1 MNTSASKSSI
11 SYVQIPCGRAS
22 VRGELAIPNEPRGLV
37 VFAHATHGGWTNA
50 QNWPIAWKLHQSGYA
65 TLLLDLLT
73 PGEASTEAVR
83 GLLCLDIPYL
93 TKRVVAAITW
103 VKSQDQLADL
113 PVACFGS
120 DAGAAAA
127 LGAAAA
133 MPAILTVVCRA
144 ARTDLIA
151 EPARHADL
159 PVLLVAGENDRRTL
173 RSNREFAAHAPAAR
187 RVKVIKGATHRF
199 TERGSLYEVANVTT
213 AWLDERLRDRRLEP
227 ESLWTCC

>member
-1 MNTSASKSSI
+1 MNTSASESSI
-11 SYVQIPCGRAS
+11 SYVQSPCGRAS

-83 GLLCLDIPYL
+83 GLLCLEIPYL

-113 PVACFGS
+113 PPVSAR
-120 DAGAAAA
+120 
-127 LGAAAA
+127 
-133 MPAILTVVCRA
+133 MPA
-144 ARTDLIA
+144 
-151 EPARHADL
+151 L
-159 PVLLVAGENDRRTL
+159 PQR
-173 RSNREFAAHAPAAR
+173 
-187 RVKVIKGATHRF
+187 
-199 TERGSLYEVANVTT
+199 
-213 AWLDERLRDRRLEP
+213 
-227 ESLWTCC
+227 